1 MAGGWLCL
9 YGNGCDSFIDSNCR
23 LLYRLF
29 STFSAKTM
37 AISSLA
43 EEGIVTFISFSQKKL
58 KKTSRNFQINVDFI
72 IDNDYHY
79 RIKIIPRLQYSVDR
93 MNFSYFSPE
102 VC

>member
-1 MAGGWLCL
+1 
-9 YGNGCDSFIDSNCR
+9 
-23 LLYRLF
+23 
-29 STFSAKTM
+29 M

-43 EEGIVTFISFSQKKL
+43 EEGI
-58 KKTSRNFQINVDFI
+58 KKTLKNFQINVDFI

-79 RIKIIPRLQYSVDR
+79 RIKIIPPLQYSVER